1 VPDVPEPPQRRGLSG
16 RLGPAPAPAAADG
29 SEPPAP
35 QRRGLFGLGRG
46 RPQLPDNADGGSGEP
61 PPERRGM
68 FSGIVPGG
76 NSRGA
81 SYQVTGSGAQA
92 GAGSSGLTR
101 GGSGLEEPMLDR
113 DDDGGR
119 EDDRGQRI

>member
-1 VPDVPEPPQRRGLSG
+1 MPDVPEPPQRRGLFG
-16 RLGPAPAPAAADG
+16 RLGPAPAATDG
-29 SEPPAP
+29 SEPPPP

-46 RPQLPDNADGGSGEP
+46 RPQLPTGPDGGSGEP

-76 NSRGA
+76 NSRREA
-81 SYQVTGSGAQA
+81 SYQVDGSGAQA
-92 GAGSSGLTR
+92 GAG
-101 GGSGLEEPMLDR
+101 GLEEPMLDR